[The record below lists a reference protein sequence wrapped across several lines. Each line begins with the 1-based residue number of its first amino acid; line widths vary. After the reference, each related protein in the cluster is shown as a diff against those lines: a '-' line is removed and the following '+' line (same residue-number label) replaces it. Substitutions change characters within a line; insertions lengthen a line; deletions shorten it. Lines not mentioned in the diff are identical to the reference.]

1 MNKIFFLTVALSL
14 LVSVST
20 TVNIYPPWAF
30 TDAQIKEIKKMIKG
44 TGKQVNGKCEKGFH
58 KMSTWSQDQWGFSSG
73 CVRNDANCGNF
84 DYIKGNCKLCKWSTN
99 MTKDPVYGDWCHVT
113 WYAWL
118 YFYLALFLG
127 IALLVM
133 TAIACKTYFAQKKAY
148 KKLED
153 SHVEMVSQD
162 SYSEEDS
169 HVRYNNPY
177 HH

>member
-14 LVSVST
+14 VVSVST
-20 TVNIYPPWAF
+20 SIYPPWAF
-30 TDAQIKEIKKMIKG
+30 TDPQIKAIKKFIKG
-44 TGKQVNGKCEKGFH
+44 TGKEVDGKCQRGFH

-84 DYIKGNCKLCKWSTN
+84 DWLKGNCKLCKWSTN
-99 MTKDPVYGDWCHVT
+99 MTKDAIFGDWCHVT

-118 YFYLALFLG
+118 YFYLALFFG

-133 TAIACKTYFAQKKAY
+133 TIIACKMCFTKKRAY
-148 KKLED
+148 NKMNDD
-153 SHVEMVSQD
+153 SHVELASQD
-162 SYSEEDS
+162 SHSEDDS